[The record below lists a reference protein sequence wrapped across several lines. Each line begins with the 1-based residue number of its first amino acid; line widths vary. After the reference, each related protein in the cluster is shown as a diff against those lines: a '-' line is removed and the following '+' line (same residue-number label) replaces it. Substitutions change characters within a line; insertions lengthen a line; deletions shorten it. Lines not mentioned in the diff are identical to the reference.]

1 MSQQKV
7 DRYKQEKANR
17 KKIMKREKMQRT
29 ITAVCSSVV
38 CIAVVGWLGY
48 SAYGYFTKQETK
60 DPVQTE
66 VDLSAISDYMSGLSA
81 EATTDE

>member
-29 ITAVCSSVV
+29 ITAVCSSIV

-48 SAYGYFTKQETK
+48 SAYGYFAKQETT

-66 VDLSAISDYMSGLSA
+66 VDLSAISDYMSGLST